1 MDHLSPPS
9 GRTVRDVYL
18 EHAGT
23 LYRIAFTYMKNPYD
37 SEDALQE
44 CFVRYLRRGKG
55 FTDAQHEKGWLIL
68 TTVNVCRDLLRS
80 RARRAESLDEHTD
93 LSVPLPEPDPLLD
106 AVLALPDRYKAPLYL
121 YYYEGYSVKEIAAML
136 RVPVNTVKTRLSR
149 ARKLLKNEWGDEPDE
164 E

>member
-1 MDHLSPPS
+1 MDHLSPGS
-9 GRTVRDVYL
+9 GRTIREIYL
-18 EHAGT
+18 DHADT
-23 LYRIAFTYMKNPYD
+23 LYRIAFTYLKNPYD

-44 CFVRYLRRGKG
+44 CFMRCLRSGKA
-55 FTDAQHEKGWLIL
+55 FADAQHEKGWLIRTL
-68 TTVNVCRDLLRS
+68 VNICRDAL
-80 RARRAESLDEHTD
+80 RARARGAESVDDH
-93 LSVPLPEPDPLLD
+93 PELAAAPAEGSLLD